1 MTIVRDEILPLLL
14 EACPSYSGR
23 WTAYSAEPEFEDELT
38 YLHLADFAHHMVEL
52 LQSGT
57 TGEFPA
63 VFGVIERLH
72 LEGDSYV
79 REAATVD
86 ALEALQNVASNRA
99 SDPADFEPFLGPESR
114 NWWGRLNDFWE
125 GKRPSL

>member
-1 MTIVRDEILPLLL
+1 MTIVRDEIVPLLL
-14 EACPSYSGR
+14 EACPSYSKR
-23 WTAYSAEPEFEDELT
+23 WTAYSAEPEFEHELI
-38 YLHLADFAHHMVEL
+38 YVHLGDFAHHIVEL
-52 LQSGT
+52 LQSRT
-57 TGEFPA
+57 TEEFPA

-79 REAATVD
+79 KEAATVG
-86 ALEALQNVASNRA
+86 ALEALQNVA

-125 GKRPSL
+125 GNAKP